1 MTFGF
6 FHLPREVR
14 DRIYSNLRSV
24 GSFSLE
30 LFEFDDAETIKAAID
45 VKPSTLHLLVS
56 KRFKSEYVAVVIS
69 GATLA
74 FGPTPAIHPRKIPV
88 LAKLILDNVKKCK
101 VDLFIPYKAHK
112 VQKEAQLNT
121 ICDPDV
127 FLDLPFEDEERI
139 GKFLNYE
146 DDSDE
151 EGKDAEGLSNSEI
164 EWEDAAKVLDFSDG
178 EDELKDLDEEQN
190 TLIPDWIFRLL
201 FKLRALQSV
210 ELVVTSGE
218 PMPTCQ
224 AVSPADSLQLMAA
237 EMKDLLRVPFL
248 SKLEARR
255 VVVEDYGFYDTKF
268 AGVQRCGIWTLESG
282 WKSPEEVGM
291 IEGRELELVTNE
303 CPGWSCGDPT
313 CLGVGNKHP
322 YPRKWVKTPQ
332 ELSLFRAKEVGD
344 KGPQAILCTLCRLFC
359 IEIPLNLV
367 NTPPTMADEV
377 YDGAIGIDLGTTYSC
392 VANYEGAG
400 VEIIANEQGS
410 FTTPSFVSFTAEE
423 RLIGEAAK
431 NNAAMNPVNT
441 VFDVKRLIGRRF
453 DDPTVKKDI
462 ESWPFKVVDDDNN
475 PKVQV
480 EYLGETK
487 TFSPQEISA
496 MVLGKMK
503 EVAETKL
510 GKKVSKAVI
519 TVPAYFNDNQRQA
532 TKDAGAIAG
541 LNVLRIINEPTA
553 AAIAYGLGSGKSDK
567 ERNVLIYDLGGGT
580 FDVSLLHI
588 QGGVFT
594 VKATAGDTHLGGQD
608 FDTNLLEH
616 FKKEFQRKTKKDI
629 SNDPRALRRLRTA
642 CERAKRTLSNG
653 TQTTVEID
661 SLFDGEDFNAN
672 ITRARFEDI
681 NSKAFN
687 GTLQPVEQVLKDASI
702 EKSKVDEIVLVGG
715 STRIPKIQ
723 KLLSDFFNGKKL
735 EKSINPDEAVA
746 YGAAVQAGIL
756 SGKATSADTADML
769 LLDVVPL
776 SLGVAM
782 EGNIFAPVVPR
793 GQTVPKPSLPLR
805 TTNRLSNSQSF
816 KANVLIA
823 RTTRVWV
830 RLPLMQR
837 SRTSADHDCFSRRVH
852 CKLSPIP
859 PMRAGEAVLEVVFEV
874 DVNGILKVTATE
886 KSSGR
891 SANITIS
898 NSVGKLGAAEIE
910 KMVEDA
916 AKFKT
921 SDEAF
926 SKKFE
931 SRQQLESYISRV
943 EEIVSD
949 PTMSMK
955 LKRGQ
960 KEKIE
965 GALSEAMAQLEVED
979 ASSDDLKKKELALKR
994 VVTKAMSTR

>member
-1 MTFGF
+1 
-6 FHLPREVR
+6 
-14 DRIYSNLRSV
+14 
-24 GSFSLE
+24 
-30 LFEFDDAETIKAAID
+30 
-45 VKPSTLHLLVS
+45 
-56 KRFKSEYVAVVIS
+56 
-69 GATLA
+69 
-74 FGPTPAIHPRKIPV
+74 
-88 LAKLILDNVKKCK
+88 
-101 VDLFIPYKAHK
+101 
-112 VQKEAQLNT
+112 
-121 ICDPDV
+121 
-127 FLDLPFEDEERI
+127 
-139 GKFLNYE
+139 
-146 DDSDE
+146 
-151 EGKDAEGLSNSEI
+151 
-164 EWEDAAKVLDFSDG
+164 
-178 EDELKDLDEEQN
+178 
-190 TLIPDWIFRLL
+190 
-201 FKLRALQSV
+201 
-210 ELVVTSGE
+210 
-218 PMPTCQ
+218 
-224 AVSPADSLQLMAA
+224 
-237 EMKDLLRVPFL
+237 
-248 SKLEARR
+248 
-255 VVVEDYGFYDTKF
+255 
-268 AGVQRCGIWTLESG
+268 
-282 WKSPEEVGM
+282 
-291 IEGRELELVTNE
+291 
-303 CPGWSCGDPT
+303 
-313 CLGVGNKHP
+313 
-322 YPRKWVKTPQ
+322 
-332 ELSLFRAKEVGD
+332 
-344 KGPQAILCTLCRLFC
+344 
-359 IEIPLNLV
+359 
-367 NTPPTMADEV
+367 MADEV

-410 FTTPSFVSFTAEE
+410 FTTPSFVSFTSEE

-431 NNAAMNPVNT
+431 NQAAMNPENT

-462 ESWPFKVVDDDNN
+462 ESWPFKVVEEGENQ

-496 MVLGKMK
+496 MVLVKMK

-510 GKKVSKAVI
+510 GKKVEKAVI

-532 TKDAGAIAG
+532 TKDAGSIAG

-553 AAIAYGLGSGKSDK
+553 AAIAYGLGAGKSDK

-580 FDVSLLHI
+580 FDVSLLNI

-616 FKKEFQRKTKKDI
+616 FKKEFQRKTKAGLFALHPGAVHTHTPTHSSRHRQPPTTPTASRKHTNCQQQTCYTFKMNNDAHTLNDI
-629 SNDPRALRRLRTA
+629 TATHMYSFTHGLNFVSPAVKHIFPTMEAAKNRVHSAGLIYAEGLLDVLTNDEPPPVSFFMSLPESYDNTCFGVYIIVYTKPGCITKIYTGSAADAMLGVYARMRQHDRHQNEPLHVQQILDDGYQIAHKGFLIRFKHSTDPTEVYYDKTLSLGREGSSDCIFSTQNGPGSFVGLASLERWSRDTHTFEYEGLYSHSAFREATEKHLNLSDEEKEAAAAERKEHTRLYKLGWRQGVRDNPNEKHVATKERTKKNRKATREATDAIARASRKWYCSLCDFPAPDNAGLRKHNGGKGHIAHLSGDARALRRLRTA

-653 TQTTVEID
+653 TQTTIEID
-661 SLFDGEDFNAN
+661 SLYEGHDFNSQ

-687 GTLQPVEQVLKDASI
+687 GTIQPVEQVLKDAAI

-715 STRIPKIQ
+715 STRIPRIQ

-756 SGKATSADTADML
+756 SGKATSADTADLL

-793 GQTVPKPSLPLR
+793 GQTVPTIKKRTFTTVADNQQTVQFPVFQGERVNCEDNTSLGEF
-805 TTNRLSNSQSF
+805 T
-816 KANVLIA
+816 
-823 RTTRVWV
+823 
-830 RLPLMQR
+830 
-837 SRTSADHDCFSRRVH
+837 
-852 CKLSPIP
+852 LSPIP

-898 NSVGKLGAAEIE
+898 NSVGKLSSGEIE

-916 AKFKT
+916 AKFKD
-921 SDEAF
+921 SDNAF

-949 PTMSMK
+949 PSMSMK

-965 GALSEAMAQLEVED
+965 SALSDAMAQLEVED
-979 ASSDDLKKKELALKR
+979 ATSEDLKKKELALKR

>member
-1 MTFGF
+1 M
-6 FHLPREVR
+6 
-14 DRIYSNLRSV
+14 S
-24 GSFSLE
+24 
-30 LFEFDDAETIKAAID
+30 
-45 VKPSTLHLLVS
+45 
-56 KRFKSEYVAVVIS
+56 
-69 GATLA
+69 
-74 FGPTPAIHPRKIPV
+74 
-88 LAKLILDNVKKCK
+88 
-101 VDLFIPYKAHK
+101 
-112 VQKEAQLNT
+112 
-121 ICDPDV
+121 
-127 FLDLPFEDEERI
+127 
-139 GKFLNYE
+139 
-146 DDSDE
+146 
-151 EGKDAEGLSNSEI
+151 
-164 EWEDAAKVLDFSDG
+164 
-178 EDELKDLDEEQN
+178 
-190 TLIPDWIFRLL
+190 
-201 FKLRALQSV
+201 
-210 ELVVTSGE
+210 
-218 PMPTCQ
+218 
-224 AVSPADSLQLMAA
+224 
-237 EMKDLLRVPFL
+237 
-248 SKLEARR
+248 
-255 VVVEDYGFYDTKF
+255 
-268 AGVQRCGIWTLESG
+268 
-282 WKSPEEVGM
+282 
-291 IEGRELELVTNE
+291 
-303 CPGWSCGDPT
+303 
-313 CLGVGNKHP
+313 
-322 YPRKWVKTPQ
+322 
-332 ELSLFRAKEVGD
+332 
-344 KGPQAILCTLCRLFC
+344 
-359 IEIPLNLV
+359 
-367 NTPPTMADEV
+367 DEV
-377 YDGAIGIDLGTTYSC
+377 YDGAVGIDLGTTYSC
-392 VANYEGAG
+392 VANYDGNN

-431 NNAAMNPVNT
+431 NQAAMNPENT

-462 ESWPFKVVDDDNN
+462 ESWPFKITDNN
-475 PKVQV
+475 
-480 EYLGETK
+480 G
-487 TFSPQEISA
+487 SPMVQEISS
-496 MVLGKMK
+496 MVLLKMK

-510 GKKVSKAVI
+510 GKKVAKAVV

-616 FKKEFQRKTKKDI
+616 FKKEFTRKTKKDL
-629 SNDPRALRRLRTA
+629 SGDARALRRLRTA

-653 TQTTVEID
+653 TQATVEID

-681 NSKAFN
+681 NAKAFN
-687 GTLQPVEQVLKDASI
+687 GTIQPVEQVLKDASI
-702 EKSKVDEIVLVGG
+702 DKSKVDEIVLVGG
-715 STRIPKIQ
+715 STRIPRIQ

-756 SGKATSADTADML
+756 SGKATSADTADLL
-769 LLDVVPL
+769 LLDVCPL

-793 GQTVPKPSLPLR
+793 GTTVPTIKKRTFTTVADGQTTASLPESLPYS
-805 TTNRLSNSQSF
+805 LPQF
-816 KANVLIA
+816 PPPIA
-823 RTTRVWV
+823 MHSVQFPV
-830 RLPLMQR
+830 YQGER
-837 SRTSADHDCFSRRVH
+837 SECAHNTSLGEFTLA
-852 CKLSPIP
+852 PIP
-859 PMRAGEAVLEVVFEV
+859 HMRAGEAVLECVFEV

-886 KSSGR
+886 KTSGR

-898 NSVGKLGAAEIE
+898 NSVGKLSSAEID

-916 AKFKT
+916 AKFKS

-926 SKKFE
+926 TKRFE

-949 PTMSMK
+949 PTLSLK
-955 LKRGQ
+955 LKRNQ

-965 GALSEAMAQLEVED
+965 SALSDAMAQLEIED
-979 ASSDDLKKKELALKR
+979 SSADDLKKKELALKR

>member
-1 MTFGF
+1 
-6 FHLPREVR
+6 
-14 DRIYSNLRSV
+14 
-24 GSFSLE
+24 
-30 LFEFDDAETIKAAID
+30 
-45 VKPSTLHLLVS
+45 
-56 KRFKSEYVAVVIS
+56 
-69 GATLA
+69 
-74 FGPTPAIHPRKIPV
+74 
-88 LAKLILDNVKKCK
+88 
-101 VDLFIPYKAHK
+101 
-112 VQKEAQLNT
+112 
-121 ICDPDV
+121 
-127 FLDLPFEDEERI
+127 
-139 GKFLNYE
+139 
-146 DDSDE
+146 
-151 EGKDAEGLSNSEI
+151 
-164 EWEDAAKVLDFSDG
+164 
-178 EDELKDLDEEQN
+178 
-190 TLIPDWIFRLL
+190 
-201 FKLRALQSV
+201 
-210 ELVVTSGE
+210 
-218 PMPTCQ
+218 
-224 AVSPADSLQLMAA
+224 
-237 EMKDLLRVPFL
+237 
-248 SKLEARR
+248 
-255 VVVEDYGFYDTKF
+255 
-268 AGVQRCGIWTLESG
+268 
-282 WKSPEEVGM
+282 
-291 IEGRELELVTNE
+291 
-303 CPGWSCGDPT
+303 
-313 CLGVGNKHP
+313 
-322 YPRKWVKTPQ
+322 
-332 ELSLFRAKEVGD
+332 
-344 KGPQAILCTLCRLFC
+344 
-359 IEIPLNLV
+359 
-367 NTPPTMADEV
+367 MADEV

-410 FTTPSFVSFTAEE
+410 FTTPSFVSFTSEE

-431 NNAAMNPVNT
+431 NQAAMNPENT
-441 VFDVKRLIGRRF
+441 VFDAKRLIGRRF

-462 ESWPFKVVDDDNN
+462 ESWPFKVIDDDNS
-475 PKVQV
+475 PKIQV

-510 GKKVSKAVI
+510 GKKVQKAVI

-532 TKDAGAIAG
+532 TKDAGAISG

-553 AAIAYGLGSGKSDK
+553 AAIAYGLGAGKSDK
-567 ERNVLIYDLGGGT
+567 ERNVMIYDLGGGT

-629 SNDPRALRRLRTA
+629 SGDARALRRLRTA

-653 TQTTVEID
+653 TQTTIEID
-661 SLFDGEDFNAN
+661 SLFDGEDLNAN
-672 ITRARFEDI
+672 ITRARFEEI
-681 NSKAFN
+681 NAKAFN
-687 GTLQPVEQVLKDASI
+687 GTMQPVEQVLKDANF
-702 EKSKVDEIVLVGG
+702 ERSKVDEIVLVGG
-715 STRIPKIQ
+715 STRIPRIQ

-793 GQTVPKPSLPLR
+793 GQTVPTIKKRTFTTVADNQQTVQFPVFQGERVNCEDNTSLGEF
-805 TTNRLSNSQSF
+805 T
-816 KANVLIA
+816 
-823 RTTRVWV
+823 
-830 RLPLMQR
+830 
-837 SRTSADHDCFSRRVH
+837 
-852 CKLSPIP
+852 LSPIP
-859 PMRAGEAVLEVVFEV
+859 AMKARDAVLEVVFEV

-886 KSSGR
+886 KTSGR

-898 NSVGKLGAAEIE
+898 NSVGKLSSGEIE

-916 AKFKT
+916 AKFKGV
-921 SDEAF
+921 DDAF

-931 SRQQLESYISRV
+931 ARQQLESYISRV

-965 GALSEAMAQLEVED
+965 SALSDAMAQLEIED
-979 ASSDDLKKKELALKR
+979 AGSDDLRKKELALKR